1 VRWLL
6 RGPHTSPAAAVARA
20 KGVLL
25 QGPRCG
31 GCCEGTVARQG
42 LLLHHRG
49 RRAAAGPCRV
59 AVAAA
64 PPVVHAMRGRARARA
79 VHGAAGIV
87 HG

>member
-59 AVAAA
+59 AA
-64 PPVVHAMRGRARARA
+64 RGRRTAN
-79 VHGAAGIV
+79 
-87 HG
+87 